1 MAKFVCTFGLPA
13 AGKSTWLRNHYDEE
27 YIISA
32 DKIKESYPGYTHE
45 KHGEFYKLAVQE
57 AKERV
62 FAALKD
68 GRKLIVFDTG
78 SINNKYSLEIFTEV
92 AVSVDPLYDIEL
104 IVFTADVDVCIAQDE
119 GRPQSVG
126 ADVIN
131 EKAKNGPQALANL
144 LPFVTKV
151 TLVHP

>member
-13 AGKSTWLRNHYDEE
+13 AGKSTWLQEHYDEE

-45 KHGEFYKLAVQE
+45 KHGEFYKRAVQE

-78 SINNKYSLEIFTEV
+78 SINNKYSLEIFTQV
-92 AVSVDPLYDIEL
+92 AVNFDPLYDIEL
-104 IVFTADVDVCIAQDE
+104 VVFTADEYLCIERDK

-131 EKAKNGPQALANL
+131 EKAKNGPRALANL
-144 LPFVTKV
+144 LPFVTKIH
-151 TLVHP
+151 LVHP

>member
-13 AGKSTWLRNHYDEE
+13 AGKSTWLQDHYDEE

-45 KHGEFYKLAVQE
+45 KHGEFYKQAVQE
-57 AKERV
+57 AKEQV
-62 FAALKD
+62 FAALRD
-68 GRKLIVFDTG
+68 GHKLIVFDTG
-78 SINNKYSLEIFTEV
+78 SINNKYSLEIFQMVV
-92 AVSVDPLYDIEL
+92 ATANPFYEIEL
-104 IVFTADVDVCIAQDE
+104 VVFTAGADICIARDE

-131 EKAKNGPQALANL
+131 EKAKNGPRALANL

-151 TLVHP
+151 HLVHP

>member
-13 AGKSTWLRNHYDEE
+13 AGKSTWLQEHYDEE

-45 KHGEFYKLAVQE
+45 KHGEFYKHAVQE

-62 FAALKD
+62 LGALKD
-68 GRKLIVFDTG
+68 GRKLIVFDAG

-92 AVSVDPLYDIEL
+92 AVNVDPLYDIEL
-104 IVFTADVDVCIAQDE
+104 IVFTAGADICIARDE

-126 ADVIN
+126 ADVIL
-131 EKAKNGPQALANL
+131 EKAKNGPLALSRL
-144 LPFVTKV
+144 LPFATKV
-151 TLVHP
+151 HLVHP

>member
-13 AGKSTWLRNHYDEE
+13 AGKSTWLREHYDEE

-45 KHGEFYKLAVQE
+45 KHGEFYKRAVQE

-62 FAALKD
+62 FAAIKD
-68 GRKLIVFDTG
+68 QRKLIVFDTG
-78 SINNKYSLEIFTEV
+78 SINNKYSLEIFERVYSTVYPHYE
-92 AVSVDPLYDIEL
+92 LEL
-104 IVFTADVDVCIAQDE
+104 IVFTAGEDICIERDKD
-119 GRPQSVG
+119 RPQSVG
-126 ADVIN
+126 AEVIK
-131 EKAKNGPQALANL
+131 EKAKSGPLALSRL

-151 TLVHP
+151 TLVH